1 MNRDRRRNS
10 YKRDAVETKEE
21 VSVRKNKRLPLN
33 ASIARLVCLA
43 QDASDSGKYE
53 HALKFR
59 NTDNSVARER
69 GYRVKT
75 VYIEKAV
82 KLINSN
88 PRCGW
93 NYFVSGQTP
102 DQNKNPSVIVY
113 FEYKN
118 DGNRYQVSFHTP
130 WSLISTGMEALMAK
144 GRNTRWNHKIGGS
157 RRDCQSLIKMF
168 DL

>member
-1 MNRDRRRNS
+1 MNRDRRTRRYN
-10 YKRDAVETKEE
+10 REAVVESKE
-21 VSVRKNKRLPLN
+21 VSVHKNKRLSLE

-53 HALKFR
+53 HVLNFR

-69 GYRVKT
+69 GYRIKT
-75 VYIEKAV
+75 AYIEKAV

-93 NYFVSGQTP
+93 NYFVTGQTP

-130 WSLISTGMEALMAK
+130 WSLISTDLESMMTK

-157 RRDCQSLIKMF
+157 RKDCQRLIEMF

>member
-1 MNRDRRRNS
+1 MNRDRRNPYRRES
-10 YKRDAVETKEE
+10 VENE
-21 VSVRKNKRLPLN
+21 VSVRKNKRLPLE

-43 QDASDSGKYE
+43 QDASDSGKFE
-53 HALKFR
+53 SFLTFR

-69 GYRVKT
+69 GYNVKT
-75 VYIEKAV
+75 AYILKAV
-82 KLINSN
+82 RLINSN

-102 DQNKNPSVIVY
+102 DQNRHPSIIVY

-118 DGNRYQVSFHTP
+118 DGNRYQISFHTP
-130 WSLISTGMEALMAK
+130 WSLAPTSMETQMTK
-144 GRNTRWNHKIGGS
+144 GRTTRWNHQSDGS
-157 RRDCQSLIKMF
+157 RYNCQRLIDMF

>member
-1 MNRDRRRNS
+1 MNRDRRHS
-10 YKRDAVETKEE
+10 YRRESVMETE
-21 VSVRKNKRLPLN
+21 VSVHKNKRLPLE

-53 HALKFR
+53 SVLNFR
-59 NTDNSVARER
+59 NTDNSVARKR
-69 GYRVKT
+69 GYNVKSA
-75 VYIEKAV
+75 YILKAV

-102 DQNKNPSVIVY
+102 DQNRHPSIIIY

-118 DGNRYQVSFHTP
+118 DGNRYQISFHTP
-130 WSLISTGMEALMAK
+130 WNLAPPNMETQMTK
-144 GRNTRWNHKIGGS
+144 GRTTRWNHQIGGS
-157 RRDCQSLIKMF
+157 RYNCQRLIDMF